1 MTEKTRKLALNTLNE
16 IKDEMAAREETR
28 YLMAMI
34 MAINALE
41 SPRPDWTPCAE
52 GLPKE
57 YGEYWVT
64 VDPCNA
70 VVGNQP
76 IRAYKCQFS
85 KELGWETER
94 FYHNVIAWMPTEN
107 QPDPY
112 NPDHIRDTTK
122 KVDQFREPTKMM
134 QED

>member
-1 MTEKTRKLALNTLNE
+1 MQEQRLIDA
-16 IKDEMAAREETR
+16 
-28 YLMAMI
+28 
-34 MAINALE
+34 NALE
-41 SPRPDWTPCAE
+41 KLVSEEYPKNGNWAYCEFMGAIRQAPTITTRTGWTPCAE
-52 GLPKE
+52 GLPEE

-94 FYHNVIAWMPTEN
+94 FYHKVIAWMPTEN
-107 QPDPY
+107 QPEPY
-112 NPDHIRDTTK
+112 NPDHIRDATK
-122 KVDQFREPTKMM
+122 KM
-134 QED
+134 QEETNG